1 MAIKFEKT
9 QVKGGFPV
17 FWRGEREVLPGDF
30 ATNRRGRYHNQT
42 ACHQGLYVPDQRCRQ
57 SRRFLRHH
65 QEH

>member
-30 ATNRRGRYHNQT
+30 AVIFI
-42 ACHQGLYVPDQRCRQ
+42 YVNIVKRKCWSSILIRKEIRQ
-57 SRRFLRHH
+57 NL
-65 QEH
+65 